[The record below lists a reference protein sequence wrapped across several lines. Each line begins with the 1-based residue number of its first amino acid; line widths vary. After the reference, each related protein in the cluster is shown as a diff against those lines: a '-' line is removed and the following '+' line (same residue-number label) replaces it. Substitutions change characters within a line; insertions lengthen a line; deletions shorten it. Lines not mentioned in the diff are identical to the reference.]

1 MRSALESDYVSENLH
16 NWIDLIFG
24 YKQNGEIAA
33 EYDNLFHHITYEKNI
48 NLDNYSN
55 EEKNSLMIQIL
66 EFGQTPKQLFFSPHP
81 KKRIR
86 QSFLFNDQILQSP
99 MRDGIMRFHKIIKDK
114 EILESKYEKTRRI
127 KEAEKDELLKEF
139 EIKTENYKN
148 KKQEIVE

>member
-24 YKQNGEIAA
+24 FKQNGDTAVEN
-33 EYDNLFHHITYEKNI
+33 DNLFHHITYENNI
-48 NLDNYSN
+48 NLDNYTN

-86 QSFLFNDQILQSP
+86 QSYLFNDKILQSP
-99 MRDGIMRFHKIIKDK
+99 LRDRIMKFHKAVKDK
-114 EILESKYEKTRRI
+114 EILESKYEKIRRI
-127 KEAEKDELLKEF
+127 KEAEKDALIKDFEKEN
-139 EIKTENYKN
+139 EKYKN
-148 KKQEIVE
+148 KKQEVIQ

>member
-24 YKQNGEIAA
+24 FKQNGEAAA
-33 EYDNLFHHITYEKNI
+33 ESDNLFHHITYENNI

-66 EFGQTPKQLFFSPHP
+66 EFGQTPKQLFTSPHP

-99 MRDGIMRFHKIIKDK
+99 LRDGIMKFHKVVKDK
-114 EILESKYEKTRRI
+114 EIMELKYEKIRRI
-127 KEAEKDELLKEF
+127 KEAEKDDLLKEF
-139 EIKTENYKN
+139 EGSTEKYKN
-148 KKQEIVE
+148 KKQEIRE

>member
-24 YKQNGEIAA
+24 FKQNGEIAA
-33 EYDNLFHHITYEKNI
+33 ENDNLFHHITYENNI

-86 QSFLFNDQILQSP
+86 QSFLFNDKILQSP
-99 MRDGIMRFHKIIKDK
+99 FRDGIMKFHKAIKDK
-114 EILESKYEKTRRI
+114 EILESKYEKTRRK
-127 KEAEKDELLKEF
+127 KEAEKDALLKEF
-139 EIKTENYKN
+139 ERETDTYKN
-148 KKQEIVE
+148 KKQENVE